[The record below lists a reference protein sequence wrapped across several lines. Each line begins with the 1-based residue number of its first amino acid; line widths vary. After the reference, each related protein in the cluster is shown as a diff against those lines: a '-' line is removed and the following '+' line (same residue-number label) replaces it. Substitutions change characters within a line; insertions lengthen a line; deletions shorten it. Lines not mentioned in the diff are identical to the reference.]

1 MSNLLIS
8 QSPLKVMIKIAP
20 SILAADLSRLE
31 AHVREAVAA
40 GADWLHVD
48 IMDGHF
54 VPNISFGPNVVTAL
68 RPLADEHNLFL
79 DVHLMIQNPDQYI
92 TPFAQAGADN
102 ITVHV
107 ETCPHLHRTIEA
119 IHQLGIQ
126 AGVTLNPATPL
137 GALEAVL
144 PLLDLV
150 LIMSVNPGFGG
161 QSFIEGSLAR
171 IGRLRQK
178 LNQVNPRAWLQV
190 DGGVKVTNAAE
201 IAGAG
206 ANVLVAGSAIF
217 GGKQS
222 VTQNMQAFRQAIHI
236 FES

>member
-1 MSNLLIS
+1 
-8 QSPLKVMIKIAP
+8 MIKIAP
-20 SILAADLSRLE
+20 SILAADLSRLQ

-54 VPNISFGPNVVTAL
+54 VPNISFGPNVVAAL

-92 TPFAQAGADN
+92 PAFARAGADN
-102 ITVHV
+102 LTVHV
-107 ETCPHLHRTIEA
+107 ETCPHLDRTLQA
-119 IHQLGIQ
+119 IKEQGVQ
-126 AGVTLNPATPL
+126 AGVTLNPVTPL
-137 GALEAVL
+137 MMLEEALPFV
-144 PLLDLV
+144 DLV

-161 QSFIEGSLAR
+161 QSFIEGSLGR

-178 LNQVNPRAWLQV
+178 LNQVNPGAWLQV

-201 IAGAG
+201 IVQAG

-217 GGKQS
+217 GGEQS
-222 VTQNMQAFRQAIHI
+222 VAENMQAFREAISPAG
-236 FES
+236 F